1 MADFAS
7 ALAGVPDEAVEVNQR
22 ALIDKVLA
30 RYSGEN
36 TVFRELL
43 QNADDASASS
53 VEIKFLSSSPS
64 STQQEPQSQ
73 PITHSSSASSSNL
86 PDLAT
91 HKISRVLVRNN
102 GIPFRDQDWARLRK
116 IAEGNPDE
124 SKIGAFGVGFYAL
137 WSICDSPIVLSGP
150 SIMGFNWSTKNPD
163 QLVTR
168 RGVNPSPSEWT
179 SFIMDVRSPS
189 PMPPPFEFSR
199 FLATSLAFTTQI
211 RSVSLYFD
219 DHLMCKLDKKLAP
232 PQVLSTLS
240 NISLSTSSSMMKIQS
255 VEQTSVQIDANI
267 LKWTLQYSKPKTP
280 PWPLQPP
287 PSSFASRMLSAFTKS
302 SSSAPTP
309 SSTNPS
315 TPNDPSSDPSS
326 QLSSLTASV
335 FLRVVTGNI
344 NVSIPSA
351 FSAELERATKK
362 PPPKKTQ
369 YALIWTNKDEFD
381 AGKDSGD
388 ETARAIFDGLISDLD
403 VQGRVFI
410 GFPTHQTTGFSGS
423 VAARFIPTVER
434 ESLDLQAKYVADWN
448 KELLAI
454 GGILAR
460 VVYEGELKEIE
471 GLWKKTEDES
481 KRSQLTLRA
490 LHAMQFFSFYASTPA
505 GTVSVDSEESFFRCD
520 RQRTLTVP
528 SSLGPMPA
536 NQVRLPNSELSGFI
550 KNVPLLPKEVSKD
563 GHLLI
568 SKLRDRRMISEITL
582 EDVFKEL
589 ENRVLS
595 VDEMR
600 ECLNWWISLTG
611 IQGYDRSLLKRFQ
624 RSAIFKYQAPSPI
637 PQASKE
643 QPEII
648 MSLSEASTFINI
660 KLIPTDVPLPNHC
673 LPFSLTKSLNSESL
687 RRVFGFRELNILEF
701 TTHLFS
707 SELKGTDRIT
717 DSPPL
722 AEQFL
727 NILCKAWTS
736 LSNDQRT
743 EISTYLNDKV
753 FLPTRHG
760 IRKPSDAYH
769 ANVTLFQDLAVVCL
783 PSGIPVKGTMTKVLS
798 DIGVRKHVELQM
810 VFSRL
815 LGSGEWNHS
824 DLVKYLVSVKD
835 ILTDIEIDK
844 LRQTNW
850 LPKEGEPKVELL
862 PGPDG
867 KTRKPKT
874 NRYSANQLYEPSVAN
889 QELQLPLVE
898 WPGKW
903 RSTSEEA
910 KLLFFLGLN
919 KMPSIEALL
928 ILAANPKD
936 IPLREKALQ
945 FFLEHFADYRAVY
958 RPNAES
964 PAFVP
969 CDSGL
974 FKPNEAYSNP
984 EAAVM
989 GFNVLQNKYLSDY
1002 QKFGLKQNPDSQ
1014 ELLDRLLKYPPSD
1027 SKKAKSVFEYLST
1040 RVADFSQSQLQTL
1053 KQSKFVPI
1061 SGKKE
1066 VPHVAPGGCF
1076 FQSTD
1081 SANQGPFK
1089 SLFTYIDFGPSAR
1102 PFLLACGVKNEPTVQ
1117 EIAQM
1122 LIADPAKFYALAG
1135 SAEEYLQVLR
1145 NIAANVHLLGHSLR
1159 RAMQRSAFILG
1170 SRRVASLSPSS
1181 TTKTKQTFE
1190 DEDEEIEAGQ
1200 PFVHVLAL
1208 PGDVVIIDD
1217 SHSYSQFTTVII
1229 ACPQEEVFEQLAESL
1244 GAPRLTQLVKE
1255 SFKIQRSVPEQTE
1268 RSEEIRRLIVERTAL
1283 FLHERQMG
1291 ARDDVIRDAEWLKRN
1306 LTVKSVEQV
1315 SLQRQLIYL
1324 GKPHSSILEATA
1336 AASMENRNSMVLYLV
1351 RKGEID
1357 WFELASSI
1365 CKLILAHQKINLA
1378 FPPPNSFCQLVFKIF
1393 MRAGC
1398 LTLGFVLFQ
1407 MTILQTS
1414 LKNLK
1419 RRGVNVDRIIN
1430 ARKAERDAALQRTRE
1445 EKLQRQLDD
1454 ANALTPE
1461 QLESHAKGIEER
1473 YPDADPGF
1481 IRKAL
1486 SSEKEDHRKRVEEK
1500 FAHGAYERRPVIKPP
1515 PPKPHMPEIS
1525 QRQSGIFSSLRRKLL
1540 NENNSSDPPPYSP
1553 LSIAPTAPDHSPLP
1567 SQSISQEAQSVTKPP
1582 VIKPPVQITP
1592 MSDIRSN
1599 LLKAIN
1605 VSKPDTN
1612 SDIRTLPDTKPVKES
1627 EGTYCDPKGSREDL
1641 TFLSKISGLRFYVSR
1656 SIDQHNLNGEMVLF
1670 QFSDA
1675 IVRYIDLVIRPIGEI
1690 FDIDPNS
1697 LHIFYDL
1704 EGPIIAF
1711 NRNGS
1716 LFFNLRFYLSWY
1728 DEEVKKGN
1736 LSNAL
1741 IGTFSTFAHELAHNL
1756 VEAHNSEHEY
1766 FLKVSQYIVSQQPS
1780 AINSLQVGSSSNNNQ
1795 SGSLI

>member
-1 MADFAS
+1 
-7 ALAGVPDEAVEVNQR
+7 
-22 ALIDKVLA
+22 
-30 RYSGEN
+30 
-36 TVFRELL
+36 
-43 QNADDASASS
+43 
-53 VEIKFLSSSPS
+53 
-64 STQQEPQSQ
+64 
-73 PITHSSSASSSNL
+73 
-86 PDLAT
+86 
-91 HKISRVLVRNN
+91 
-102 GIPFRDQDWARLRK
+102 
-116 IAEGNPDE
+116 
-124 SKIGAFGVGFYAL
+124 
-137 WSICDSPIVLSGP
+137 
-150 SIMGFNWSTKNPD
+150 
-163 QLVTR
+163 
-168 RGVNPSPSEWT
+168 
-179 SFIMDVRSPS
+179 
-189 PMPPPFEFSR
+189 
-199 FLATSLAFTTQI
+199 
-211 RSVSLYFD
+211 
-219 DHLMCKLDKKLAP
+219 
-232 PQVLSTLS
+232 
-240 NISLSTSSSMMKIQS
+240 
-255 VEQTSVQIDANI
+255 
-267 LKWTLQYSKPKTP
+267 
-280 PWPLQPP
+280 
-287 PSSFASRMLSAFTKS
+287 
-302 SSSAPTP
+302 
-309 SSTNPS
+309 
-315 TPNDPSSDPSS
+315 
-326 QLSSLTASV
+326 
-335 FLRVVTGNI
+335 
-344 NVSIPSA
+344 
-351 FSAELERATKK
+351 
-362 PPPKKTQ
+362 
-369 YALIWTNKDEFD
+369 
-381 AGKDSGD
+381 
-388 ETARAIFDGLISDLD
+388 
-403 VQGRVFI
+403 
-410 GFPTHQTTGFSGS
+410 
-423 VAARFIPTVER
+423 
-434 ESLDLQAKYVADWN
+434 
-448 KELLAI
+448 
-454 GGILAR
+454 
-460 VVYEGELKEIE
+460 
-471 GLWKKTEDES
+471 
-481 KRSQLTLRA
+481 
-490 LHAMQFFSFYASTPA
+490 
-505 GTVSVDSEESFFRCD
+505 
-520 RQRTLTVP
+520 
-528 SSLGPMPA
+528 
-536 NQVRLPNSELSGFI
+536 
-550 KNVPLLPKEVSKD
+550 
-563 GHLLI
+563 
-568 SKLRDRRMISEITL
+568 
-582 EDVFKEL
+582 
-589 ENRVLS
+589 
-595 VDEMR
+595 
-600 ECLNWWISLTG
+600 
-611 IQGYDRSLLKRFQ
+611 
-624 RSAIFKYQAPSPI
+624 
-637 PQASKE
+637 
-643 QPEII
+643 
-648 MSLSEASTFINI
+648 
-660 KLIPTDVPLPNHC
+660 
-673 LPFSLTKSLNSESL
+673 
-687 RRVFGFRELNILEF
+687 
-701 TTHLFS
+701 
-707 SELKGTDRIT
+707 
-717 DSPPL
+717 
-722 AEQFL
+722 
-727 NILCKAWTS
+727 
-736 LSNDQRT
+736 
-743 EISTYLNDKV
+743 
-753 FLPTRHG
+753 
-760 IRKPSDAYH
+760 
-769 ANVTLFQDLAVVCL
+769 
-783 PSGIPVKGTMTKVLS
+783 
-798 DIGVRKHVELQM
+798 
-810 VFSRL
+810 
-815 LGSGEWNHS
+815 
-824 DLVKYLVSVKD
+824 
-835 ILTDIEIDK
+835 
-844 LRQTNW
+844 
-850 LPKEGEPKVELL
+850 
-862 PGPDG
+862 
-867 KTRKPKT
+867 
-874 NRYSANQLYEPSVAN
+874 
-889 QELQLPLVE
+889 
-898 WPGKW
+898 
-903 RSTSEEA
+903 
-910 KLLFFLGLN
+910 
-919 KMPSIEALL
+919 MPSIEALL

-964 PAFVP
+964 QPSYPVIVD
-969 CDSGL
+969 CL
-974 FKPNEAYSNP
+974 NP
-984 EAAVM
+984 M
-989 GFNVLQNKYLSDY
+989 KLTRIRKLPKSRFTRTTRSITQ
-1002 QKFGLKQNPDSQ
+1002 
-1014 ELLDRLLKYPPSD
+1014 YPPSD

-1365 CKLILAHQKINLA
+1365 CKLILAHQKL
-1378 FPPPNSFCQLVFKIF
+1378 SDS
-1393 MRAGC
+1393 
-1398 LTLGFVLFQ
+1398 LFF

-1500 FAHGAYERRPVIKPP
+1500 FAHGAYERRP
-1515 PPKPHMPEIS
+1515 
-1525 QRQSGIFSSLRRKLL
+1525 RQSGIFSSLRRKLL

-1675 IVRYIDLVIRPIGEI
+1675 IVRYIDLVINLSEVQI